1 MNGKINE
8 DRVIN
13 LYYYVDRELFIE
25 EKEQL
30 RLLEEKAT
38 VCVVKTEFSFWQSEI
53 MRCCNREDKGNQE
66 DPEKNICISDCA
78 AVLRCAK
85 NAGWAVI
92 ACRDSILEEQERRG
106 EDAYFVSYAVE
117 NLSVVDREYLETVYY
132 RSHQI
137 PRLIA
142 DTERLLIRE
151 MASGDLDDLMEVFD
165 SNDKTDFF
173 EAFYDGREDAR
184 EFFDAYIK
192 DVYRFYDYGIWGI
205 YLKASGKMIGIVGFT
220 PREGTGN
227 KNILELGYGISKEFQ
242 NRGYAKEAC
251 SAVMRYAEEMLEYEE
266 IITVTEEGV
275 KELKYIAGA

>member
-1 MNGKINE
+1 MNNGIKENE
-8 DRVIN
+8 KIN
-13 LYYYVDRELFIE
+13 LYYYFDRELSLE
-25 EKEQL
+25 EKEWL

-38 VCVVKTEFSFWQSEI
+38 VCVVKTESSFWQSEI
-53 MRCCNREDKGNQE
+53 EQCCNRKDKKNPE
-66 DPEKNICISDCA
+66 NLEKNFCIGDCVD
-78 AVLRCAK
+78 VLRCAQ

-92 ACRDSILEEQERRG
+92 ACRDSIFEEQERRG
-106 EDAYFVSYAVE
+106 ADTYFVSYAVE
-117 NLSVVDREYLETVYY
+117 DLSVVDREYLETVYC
-132 RSHQI
+132 RSHQL

-184 EFFDAYIK
+184 EFLDAYIR

-205 YLKASGKMIGIVGFT
+205 YLKESGKMIGIVGFT

-251 SAVMRYAEEMLEYEE
+251 RAVMKYAEGNMEYTK
-266 IITVTEEGV
+266 IIKITEAGI
-275 KELKYIAGA
+275 KETNR